1 MSKFFK
7 ILKLLIFILFFSYA
21 FASIRVSKS
30 LNKDDLE
37 IKKLLNLDKKCLNL
51 SSYENEIHCIKSIQ
65 QSQLKL
71 IEGTTCRK
79 GYINLGSK
87 EVINSNTLAVMTDLE

>member
-1 MSKFFK
+1 M
-7 ILKLLIFILFFSYA
+7 
-21 FASIRVSKS
+21 
-30 LNKDDLE
+30 
-37 IKKLLNLDKKCLNL
+37 KCLNL
-51 SSYENEIHCIKSIQ
+51 SSYENEINCIKSIQ

-87 EVINSNTLAVMTDLE
+87 EVINSNTACCYDRSRIIEQTLKVMVLKQGIYI